1 MVSPLQTFINHQVT
15 ASFFLLIAV
24 IAALVCANTPALAT
38 TYFKLKNFHIGLYLG
53 QDLYSKPLIFW
64 INDVLLTSFFFMVG
78 LEIKRE
84 FLVGEF
90 SELKK
95 SMIIIFASVGG
106 MVVPALLF
114 IAINYNSGHLSAWPI
129 PTSTDTAFTLGL
141 LICFKK
147 YLPTTIF
154 TFLIGVAIIDD
165 IMAIILI
172 AVLYTQAVNVG
183 MLLITLGLFSL
194 LGLASF
200 LGFRQKLL
208 YIFLGSCMWFF
219 MERAGVHGTLCG
231 ILVAF
236 MIPATPKQGQK
247 QFSERIRKLLQLFDA
262 RKQNNEKVL
271 EDKKQHNILENV
283 QRIARQTSTPLQS
296 WESQLEAPITLI
308 VLPLFAFFNAGI
320 QFNREVMSTL
330 FSTPL
335 SLGIIVGLV
344 VGKPLGVSFF
354 SWLSIKLNVAHLPES
369 TRLKDIFAVSCLMG
383 IGFTISIMIANLSL
397 DSASQLLAKSSILFA
412 SLLSAVIGAFCL
424 MFLCYTRA
432 KLQQEKIISNQI
444 A

>member
-1 MVSPLQTFINHQVT
+1 MVSPLQRFINNQVT
-15 ASFFLLIAV
+15 ASVFLLIAV
-24 IAALVCANTPALAT
+24 IAALVCANTPALTAI
-38 TYFKLKNFHIGLYLG
+38 YFKVKNLNIGLYFG
-53 QDLYSKPLIFW
+53 QNLYCKPLIFW

-95 SMIIIFASVGG
+95 SMMIIFAAVGG

-114 IAINYNSGHLSAWPI
+114 AVVNYNAGHLSAWPI

-147 YLPTTIF
+147 HLPTTIF

-165 IMAIILI
+165 IIAIVLI
-172 AVLYTQAVNVG
+172 AVLYTQSVNVG
-183 MLLITLGLFSL
+183 MLFITLCLFLL
-194 LGLASF
+194 LGLANF
-200 LGFRQKLL
+200 LGFKQKLI
-208 YIFLGSCMWFF
+208 YIFLGSCMWCF
-219 MERAGVHGTLCG
+219 MEKAGVHGTLCG

-236 MIPATPKQGQK
+236 MIPATPKQGQR

-262 RKQNNEKVL
+262 RKQNNEQVL

-283 QRIARQTSTPLQS
+283 QRIAKQTSTPLQS
-296 WESQLEAPITLI
+296 WESQLETPITLV

-320 QFNREVMSTL
+320 QFNSKIIYNIFV
-330 FSTPL
+330 TPL
-335 SLGIIVGLV
+335 SIGIIVGLV
-344 VGKPLGVSFF
+344 IGKPLGVSLFA
-354 SWLSIKLNVAHLPES
+354 WLSNKLNLSHLPKG
-369 TRLKDIFAVSCLMG
+369 TRLKDIFSVSCLMG

-397 DSASQLLAKSSILFA
+397 DNAILPLAKASILLA
-412 SLLSAVIGAFCL
+412 SLLSAIVGTFCL
-424 MFLCYTRA
+424 VFLCRVRA
-432 KLQQEKIISNQI
+432 RLS
-444 A
+444 